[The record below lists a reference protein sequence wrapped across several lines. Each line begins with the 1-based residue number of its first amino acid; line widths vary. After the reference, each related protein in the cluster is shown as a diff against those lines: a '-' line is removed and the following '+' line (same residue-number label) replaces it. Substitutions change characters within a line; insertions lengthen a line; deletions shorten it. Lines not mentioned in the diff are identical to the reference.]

1 MGKDKAAALTS
12 LSKPALLL
20 SILYVVSGVASLWAF
35 SLTGF
40 RMITLPVLAI
50 WGFAASG
57 GLWMKKRWGR
67 WFALFLFVPHVVQA
81 VSLLWSYLLLMG
93 SQLVANSMML
103 VLLLG
108 AYVII
113 LTLSTYLLLRTKTDS
128 E

>member
-1 MGKDKAAALTS
+1 
-12 LSKPALLL
+12 
-20 SILYVVSGVASLWAF
+20 
-35 SLTGF
+35 
-40 RMITLPVLAI
+40 
-50 WGFAASG
+50 
-57 GLWMKKRWGR
+57 MKKRWGR

>member
-1 MGKDKAAALTS
+1 
-12 LSKPALLL
+12 
-20 SILYVVSGVASLWAF
+20 
-35 SLTGF
+35 
-40 RMITLPVLAI
+40 
-50 WGFAASG
+50 
-57 GLWMKKRWGR
+57 MKKRWGR

-113 LTLSTYLLLRTKTDS
+113 LTLSTYLLLRTKIDS